1 MTRRWRW
8 TMAAAAAALCGC
20 VSMAESDPLP
30 AEALPTPQ
38 QIVAARQAAYHL
50 SGAMM
55 GQMKATI
62 DRGGDVKGLAYGARG
77 VARWAR
83 ALPTLFPDSTRGITP
98 SRARPEIWDNRADFE
113 AKAVAYAEAASR
125 LAAVAESG
133 DREAFAAQFDVTRA
147 TCQACHERYQV
158 PLNPVR

>member
-62 DRGGDVKGLAYGARG
+62 DRGGDV
-77 VARWAR
+77 
-83 ALPTLFPDSTRGITP
+83 
-98 SRARPEIWDNRADFE
+98 
-113 AKAVAYAEAASR
+113 
-125 LAAVAESG
+125 
-133 DREAFAAQFDVTRA
+133 
-147 TCQACHERYQV
+147 
-158 PLNPVR
+158 

>member
-1 MTRRWRW
+1 MTKRWRW

-20 VSMAESDPLP
+20 VSMAESDAPRG
-30 AEALPTPQ
+30 EMVPTPQ

-62 DRGGDVKGLAYGARG
+62 DRGGDVKGLAYGVRG

-83 ALPTLFPDSTRGITP
+83 ALPTLFPDSTRDITP

-113 AKAVAYAEAASR
+113 AKAAAYAEAASQ

-133 DREAFAAQFDVTRA
+133 NREAFAAQFDATRV